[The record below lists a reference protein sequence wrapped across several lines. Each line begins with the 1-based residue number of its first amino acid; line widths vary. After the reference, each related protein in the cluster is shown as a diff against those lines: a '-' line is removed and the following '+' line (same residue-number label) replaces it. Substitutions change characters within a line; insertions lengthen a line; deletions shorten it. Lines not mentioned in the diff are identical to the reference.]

1 MLEKVKEDK
10 NKHQLKQINT
20 ANISREDEDGVWL
33 VRQFFRLV
41 HWSNLPPPKTNILPV
56 RKNEVSV
63 NVGLGEG

>member
-20 ANISREDEDGVWL
+20 AHISREDEDGVWL

-41 HWSNLPPPKTNILPV
+41 H
-56 RKNEVSV
+56 
-63 NVGLGEG
+63 